1 VADNAPFDFS
11 PERPIQSRKS
21 DLLDRTPFAD
31 QIADAIRGW
40 TGRDS
45 LVIGLYGEWGTGKS
59 SLKNMVLESL
69 AAEQETSPY
78 IVEFNPWQWAGQ
90 DQLAQAFFRE
100 VGKELGHKEPGEDS
114 KTTAKRWRTYSAIL
128 GLSAELF
135 AGTRRIAGLAL
146 LVIALLGSLGIF
158 SDVFAVKIAFG
169 SVALVSFLAF
179 TLLSTSDRIT
189 KAVANYFSTFG
200 EAEAK
205 SLSEIKRELSG
216 LLGKLKRPM
225 LVVMDDVDRLTGL
238 ELRLLFQ
245 LIKANADFPNLVYLV
260 LFQRDIVENILTTEL
275 KTDGREYLKKI
286 VQVGFDIPSLQRP
299 QLERVLVSKLD
310 ALLQGETILKLWDS
324 ERWPDIF
331 IPGLRPYFKTL
342 RDVYR
347 FVSTLSLHIAV
358 FKNKNAFEVNPV
370 DLISLEVLR
379 VFEPEVFKSLPAA
392 KTALTNMRQSG
403 GDKDADK
410 AEILAIVNKAA
421 EQNRKHVQEILKN
434 IFAPAAWVFG
444 GYSYGTENADKWFRE
459 HRACHED
466 VFDKYF
472 FLSIPEGDLSH
483 DELERIVSLAGDRN
497 ALVAELRSLGK
508 RNLLDVAT
516 DRLEAYKEQI
526 SLDHALPFITALF
539 DVGDELPPG
548 RVGLSEIPPDMHA
561 ARIVYWY
568 LKREPSISKRAET
581 LDKSIRETHGLYLPS
596 FVVALEGDKA
606 KESREEQSRLADDA
620 KLKELQGLC
629 ASKIRDAATMGTLA
643 THSRLGELLGLWQ
656 AWSSLTEVKEWVGKL
671 IDSREGLLSFLVA
684 CLLESRSYGLESYTV
699 ESHFRIQLEAV
710 ERFVAP
716 EVIERKLVDLNVND
730 LEGKQKEAVQAFEKA
745 MKRKREG
752 KPPISLLD
760 RDF

>member
-1 VADNAPFDFS
+1 VADNTAFDFS
-11 PERPIQSRKS
+11 PERPILSRKS

-40 TGRDS
+40 IGRDS
-45 LVIGLYGEWGTGKS
+45 LVVGLYGEWGTGKS

-69 AAEQETSPY
+69 TADRQTSPY

-100 VGKELGHKEPGEDS
+100 IGKELGHKEPGEDS
-114 KTTAKRWRTYSAIL
+114 KTTAKQWRTYSAVL
-128 GLSAELF
+128 GLGAELF

-158 SDVFAVKIAFG
+158 SDVLAVKITFG
-169 SVALVSFLAF
+169 SIALVSLLAF
-179 TLLSTSDRIT
+179 TLLSTSDRIS
-189 KAVANYFSTFG
+189 KAVANYFATFA

-205 SLSEIKRELSG
+205 SLSEIKRELAA

-225 LVVMDDVDRLTGL
+225 LVVMDDADRLTGP

-260 LFQRDIVENILTTEL
+260 LFQRDIVENILTAEL

-286 VQVGFDIPSLQRP
+286 VQVGFDIPGLQRS
-299 QLERVLVSKLD
+299 QLERVLLSKLD
-310 ALLQGETILKLWDS
+310 ALVQPEAIMKLWDS

-358 FKNKNAFEVNPV
+358 FTKKNAFEVNPI

-379 VFEPEVFKSLPAA
+379 VFEPEVFKALPTA
-392 KTALTNMRQSG
+392 KTWLTNMRNAR
-403 GDKDADK
+403 GDKEAHK
-410 AEILAIVNKAA
+410 AEILAIVGKAA
-421 EQNRKHVQEILKN
+421 EQNRKQVEEILKN
-434 IFAPAAWVFG
+434 VFAPAAWMFG
-444 GYSYGTENADKWFRE
+444 GYSYGSEHADKWFRE

-483 DELERIVSLAGDRN
+483 DELERIVSLAGNREGF
-497 ALVAELRSLGK
+497 VAELRSLGK

-516 DRLEAYKEQI
+516 DRLEAYKDQI
-526 SLDHALPFITALF
+526 SLDHAVPFITALF

-548 RVGLSEIPPDMHA
+548 RVGLSEIPPDMHV

-568 LKREPSISKRAET
+568 LKQEPNVSKRAEII
-581 LDKSIRETHGLYLPS
+581 DKCIRETQGIYLPS

-620 KLKELQGLC
+620 KLKELRELC
-629 ASKIRDAATMGTLA
+629 ASKIRDAATNGTLGA
-643 THSRLGELLGLWQ
+643 HSRMGELLGLWQ
-656 AWSSLTEVKEWVGKL
+656 AWVSLDEVKEWVGKL
-671 IDSREGLLSFLVA
+671 IESREGVLSFLVA
-684 CLLESRSYGLESYTV
+684 CLQESKSYGLESYTV
-699 ESHFRIQLEAV
+699 QSHFRIQLEAV

-716 EVIERKLVDLNVND
+716 EIIERKLAELKIDG
-730 LEGKQKEAVQAFEKA
+730 LEGKKKEAVQAFDKA

-752 KPPISLLD
+752 KPPISPLD
-760 RDF
+760 PEW